1 MPQAPSSTLYTFPK
15 HYDVIVCGAGHA
27 GVEAAMAAARM
38 GCQTAILTQNLDT
51 ISQMS
56 CNPAIGGL
64 AKGHVVREIDALGG
78 IMGRNTDATGIQFRM
93 LNARKG
99 PSVQA
104 PRAQCD
110 KKAYQFRMKWLI
122 ENQSNLDLHQ
132 GNAAEIL
139 VESDAISGVRTSLG
153 MIYRAKAVVISSGT
167 FMRGLLH
174 VGQQNQAGGRMGDS
188 ISTLSDSLRQLGFDV
203 QRFKTGTP
211 CRLNSRSID
220 FSKCDLQPG
229 DEPAPRFSYLSGV
242 LGEDEDEQQFGED
255 RGEKREERRALDDQ
269 SPSLSSPLY
278 PLSALPTAGPS
289 QFTLNR
295 WQPVT
300 FHVEQIPCWITYT
313 TPQTHDIIRAN
324 IHKSAMYSG
333 KIEGVGPRYC
343 PSVEDKVVRFAE
355 KERHQIFLEPEGR
368 HTREFYVNGV
378 STSLPFEV
386 QYDFIRSIPGLENA
400 EIIRP
405 GYAVEYDYC
414 PPTQLHPTL
423 ETKRVSGLYFAGQIN
438 GTSGYEE
445 AAGQGLIA
453 GANAALKVQGR
464 PPFLLQ
470 RSQAYLAVMIDD
482 LVTKGTTEPYR
493 LFTSRAEYR
502 LLLRQDN
509 CDLRLTPLAAQI
521 GLVSDFRQKH
531 TQAKIDA
538 VSAAKTLLSETRLDG
553 ISAVQWLKRPEN
565 TPTSLPSDLRD
576 RFTPEVWTLVENDVK
591 YAGYITRQED
601 LVARTAR
608 MEEKIIPA
616 DFDYAAITAL
626 KTEARHR
633 LTAAKPTTLG
643 QAARLQGVTPADIA
657 LLGIML
663 KRANGVLDVSA

>member
-1 MPQAPSSTLYTFPK
+1 MSLYTFPK

-27 GVEAAMAAARM
+27 GVEAAMAAARL

-78 IMGRNTDATGIQFRM
+78 VMGRNTDATGIQFRM

-122 ENQSNLDLHQ
+122 ENQPNLDLHQ
-132 GNAAEIL
+132 GNAAELL
-139 VESDAISGVRTSLG
+139 VENDAITGIRTSLG

-188 ISTLSDSLRQLGFDV
+188 ISTLSDSLRTLGFDV

-220 FSKCDLQPG
+220 FSKCELQPG
-229 DEPAPRFSYLSGV
+229 DEPAPRFSYLSGT
-242 LGEDEDEQQFGED
+242 LPEDEAEAPFPSPG
-255 RGEKREERRALDDQ
+255 LPVPP
-269 SPSLSSPLY
+269 SPSLPS
-278 PLSALPTAGPS
+278 TGPH
-289 QFTLNR
+289 QFTLNS
-295 WQPVT
+295 WSPVT

-333 KIEGVGPRYC
+333 NIEGVGPRYC

-453 GANAALKVQGR
+453 GANAALKATGR

-531 TQAKIDA
+531 TQAKLDA
-538 VSAAKTLLSETRLDG
+538 IQAAKTLLAETRIDG
-553 ISAVQWLKRPEN
+553 LSAVQWLKRPEN
-565 TPTSLPSDLRD
+565 TPPSLPSDLRD
-576 RFTPEVWTLVENDVK
+576 RFTPEVWSLVENDVK

-601 LVARTAR
+601 MVAKTAR
-608 MEEKIIPA
+608 MDEKAIPA
-616 DFDYAAITAL
+616 DFDYHAIPGL
-626 KTEARHR
+626 KTEAKHR
-633 LTAAKPTTLG
+633 LTALRPATLG
-643 QAARLQGVTPADIA
+643 QAARAQGVNPADIA
-657 LLGIML
+657 LLAVML
-663 KRANGVLDVSA
+663 KRGNGEAQVR